1 MPANE
6 TAPTPQVS
14 TTMNRRAL
22 DILGLSRSQMTTAWR
37 SLEIE
42 VETYLN
48 NGSTERDPL
57 VFWQVCSYFKF
68 LPILLMLLHH

>member
-1 MPANE
+1 VPANE
-6 TAPTPQVS
+6 TAPTPQDF
-14 TTMNRRAL
+14 TTMDRWAL
-22 DILGLSRSQMTTAWR
+22 DILGLNPSQTTTARR

-48 NGSTERDPL
+48 NGSTERNPL

-68 LPILLMLLHH
+68 LPILLMLLHY